1 MVGFMKNNFD
11 NIELNLTD
19 IKTKI
24 ENFYNKENESLVPNI
39 LKKYFVGALIY
50 FGIYK
55 KLINSSIISNWFDE
69 FEFFWTKFIGGR
81 PLYFHDFH
89 FLLGVYRQKFQ
100 SIHVEQK
107 SSSDKFLK
115 AWQNPNSLYLLFGA
129 VRKYSLEPF
138 SFYKIEKYLKHGD
151 NVLEYGCGI
160 APITKSLITYSSK
173 KLNYYYADIMQI
185 NTLYANYRLKNKAKF
200 FELKPGVYN
209 YNFNTKFNV
218 ITLITVLEHLTDPV
232 ACLEYLHSILNK
244 NGFLI
249 FDFILS
255 EGTGLDTVEAL
266 EQREKVINFIEKNFE
281 ITSGKL
287 YNDRSIGTTVAKKK

>member
-1 MVGFMKNNFD
+1 MKNNFD

-19 IKTKI
+19 VKKKI
-24 ENFYNKENESLVPNI
+24 ENITFEEKRTLFPNFF
-39 LKKYFVGALIY
+39 KKYFVGALIY

-55 KLINSSIISNWFDE
+55 KLINSSIISAWFDE
-69 FEFFWTKFIGGR
+69 FEFFWTKVLGGR

-100 SIHVEQK
+100 SLYVEEK
-107 SSSDKFLK
+107 SSPEKFLN
-115 AWQNPNSLYLLFGA
+115 AWQNPKNLYLLFGA

-138 SFYKIEKYLKHGD
+138 GFYKVEKYLKNND
-151 NVLEYGCGI
+151 NFLEYGCGI
-160 APITKSLITYSSK
+160 APLTKSLMTYSSK
-173 KLNYYYADIMQI
+173 KLNYYYADIIQI

-209 YNFNTKFNV
+209 YDFNTHFNV

-232 ACLEYLHSILNK
+232 ACVQYLHSILNN
-244 NGFLI
+244 NGYLI

-255 EGTGLDTVEAL
+255 KGEGLDTIEAL
-266 EQREKVINFIEKNFE
+266 EQREKVIDFVEKNFE
-281 ITSGKL
+281 IITGKL
-287 YNDRSIGTTVAKKK
+287 YSDRSVGITVVKKK